1 MDKRINYLIGLDTE
15 TCNGI
20 MMGDEKLDLSQ
31 SLVYDIGWAVTDKKG
46 RIYRTRS
53 YVIADIFLGMKD
65 VMKSAYYA
73 EKIPK
78 YWEDIKNGSRILA
91 TFWTVRKAL
100 MEDIKEYGV
109 KNVFAHNAS
118 FDERALNNTI
128 RYITKSRFRWFFP
141 RNIEIW
147 DTLKMAR
154 QTIGK
159 QKMYREFCLRNNY
172 MTKHRKPQVR
182 LTAEILYRYI
192 SGQGDFIESHT
203 GLEDVL
209 IETKIMAH
217 CFRQHKK
224 MEKRLYG
231 G

>member
-1 MDKRINYLIGLDTE
+1 MDRRINYLIGLDTE

-20 MMGDEKLDLSQ
+20 MLKDEKLDLTQ
-31 SLVYDIGWAVTDKKG
+31 SLVYDIGWAVTDKRG
-46 RIYRTRS
+46 RIYKTRS
-53 YVIADIFLGMKD
+53 FVIYEIFCGMKD

-78 YWEDIKNGSRILA
+78 YWEDIKDGKRTLT
-91 TFWTVRKAL
+91 TFWKIRETFL
-100 MEDIKEYGV
+100 NDMKEYNV
-109 KNVFAHNAS
+109 KNVFAHNAG
-118 FDERALNNTI
+118 FDVRALNNTI
-128 RYITKSRFRWFFP
+128 RYLSKSKNRWFFP
-141 RNIEIW
+141 KKTVIW

-159 QKMYREFCLRNNY
+159 QKSYKEFCLRNNY
-172 MTKHRKPQVR
+172 MTKHKKPQVR

-192 SGQGDFIESHT
+192 SSKNDFVESHT

-224 MEKRLYG
+224 MEKRLFV
-231 G
+231 

>member
-20 MMGDEKLDLSQ
+20 MMDDDKLDLTQ
-31 SLVYDIGWAVTDKKG
+31 SLVYDLGWAITDKKG
-46 RIYRTRS
+46 HIYRTRS
-53 YVIADIFLGMKD
+53 FVIADIFLGMKD

-78 YWEDIKNGSRILA
+78 YWEDIKSGKRQLA
-91 TFWTVRKAL
+91 TFWTVKKAL

-109 KNVFAHNAS
+109 KNVFAHNAG
-118 FDERALNNTI
+118 FDVRALNNTI
-128 RYITKSRFRWFFP
+128 RYITKSKFRWFFP
-141 RNIEIW
+141 RQIEVW

-159 QKMYREFCLRNNY
+159 QKTYKEFCLRNNY

-224 MEKRLYG
+224 MEKRLYRD
-231 G
+231 

>member
-20 MMGDEKLDLSQ
+20 MMNDKKLDLTQ
-31 SLVYDIGWAVTDKKG
+31 SLVYDLGWDVTDKQG
-46 RIYRTRS
+46 RIYKTRS
-53 YVIADIFLGMKD
+53 YVISEIFLGMKD

-78 YWEDIKNGSRILA
+78 YWEDIKSGKRILA
-91 TFWTVRKAL
+91 PFWKVKKAL
-100 MEDIKEYGV
+100 MEDIKEYSV
-109 KNVFAHNAS
+109 KNIFAHNAG
-118 FDERALNNTI
+118 FDVRALNNTI
-128 RYITKSRFRWFFP
+128 RYITKSKFRWFFP
-141 RNIEIW
+141 RKIEIW

-172 MTKHRKPQVR
+172 MTKHKKPQVR

-192 SGQGDFIESHT
+192 TGDNNFVESHT

-224 MEKRLYG
+224 MEKRLFS
-231 G
+231 